1 MRKVITIVIA
11 LCLTGLAQ
19 AQEPRQPREVWN
31 EVFTKR
37 EGREFPH
44 NKFLA
49 ETIRGRKPGRALD
62 IGMGEGRNALFLAT
76 QGWEV
81 TGFDISEVGV
91 QLARAAA
98 QKKGLKVETAST
110 GLADHILIRRR
121 DQLKSK
127 GGRCRTRPYR
137 VSEIASGSESDAQS
151 GDGTAILACHPRHHP
166 TPTPLGL
173 MPNYA
178 LQPTGASGLRVLAVP
193 SSLRSSAAAEG
204 ERSAP

>member
-1 MRKVITIVIA
+1 MRQVITIVIA

-127 GGRCRTRPYR
+127 GSRCRTRPHR

-151 GDGTAILACHPRHHP
+151 GDGTAILACHPRI
-166 TPTPLGL
+166 
-173 MPNYA
+173 
-178 LQPTGASGLRVLAVP
+178 SSI
-193 SSLRSSAAAEG
+193 SSLAAPPS
-204 ERSAP
+204 R